1 MIYCIPAEGTEGLSA
16 PVSGHFGRCSY
27 FTIHN
32 DQTGET
38 ATVANGNTHDEHG
51 QCRPLE
57 SIEGLGVNVV
67 LAGGMGRGAVS
78 RLNAAGIDVFCPA
91 GTPANLLTVG
101 QLLEA
106 YRTGSLEPLT
116 PQSACGGHG
125 EHGGHQ
131 H

>member
-27 FTIHN
+27 FAIHN

-38 ATVANGNTHDEHG
+38 TTVANGNTHDEHG

-78 RLNAAGIDVFCPA
+78 RLNAAGIDVFCPPGVA
-91 GTPANLLTVG
+91 AETLTVG
-101 QLLEA
+101 RLIDA
-106 YRTGSLEPLT
+106 YRTGSLEPLS
-116 PQSACGGHG
+116 PEGACGGHG
-125 EHGGHQ
+125 DHH

>member
-27 FTIHN
+27 FVIHN
-32 DQTGET
+32 DQSGET
-38 ATVANGNTHDEHG
+38 TTVANRNTHDEHG
-51 QCRPLE
+51 QCRPLD

-78 RLNAAGIDVFCPA
+78 RLNAAGIEVFCPPELPS
-91 GTPANLLTVG
+91 GTLTVG
-101 QLLEA
+101 RLIDA

-116 PQSACGGHG
+116 PEGACGGHG
-125 EHGGHQ
+125 DHHS
-131 H
+131 HHH